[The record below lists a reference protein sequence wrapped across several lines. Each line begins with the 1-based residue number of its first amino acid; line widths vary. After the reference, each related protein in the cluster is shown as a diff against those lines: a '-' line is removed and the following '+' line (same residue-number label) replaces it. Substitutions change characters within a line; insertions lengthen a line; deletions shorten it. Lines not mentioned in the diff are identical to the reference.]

1 MRRSVRLRPLF
12 YPRGETTKEEINF
25 IKKDNAC
32 YQFCKKLV
40 EGFSV
45 ARFFLSAGVDFY
57 RLFATILA

>member
-12 YPRGETTKEEINF
+12 YPGGETMREKINF

-32 YQFCKKLV
+32 YQFCKKLA

-45 ARFFLSAGVDFY
+45 ARFFLNAGVDFY